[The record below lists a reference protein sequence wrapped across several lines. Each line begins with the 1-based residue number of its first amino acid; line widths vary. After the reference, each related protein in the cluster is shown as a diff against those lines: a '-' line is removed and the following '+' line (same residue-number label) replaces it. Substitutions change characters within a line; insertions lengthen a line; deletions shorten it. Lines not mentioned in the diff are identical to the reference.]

1 MSDARVLAAIE
12 RMEAW
17 MRDPEQSLDPA
28 QLAEWNREFT
38 DALAVAERG
47 PGWPG
52 LLVRA
57 QALAGSLGGRTALLS
72 AERDELRKALDA
84 QALGGRALKGY
95 GAATR

>member
-12 RMEAW
+12 QMEAW
-17 MRDPEQSLDPA
+17 MREPEQMPGPDR
-28 QLAEWNREFT
+28 LAEWNREFT
-38 DALAVAERG
+38 DAVAVAERG

-52 LLVRA
+52 LLARA

-72 AERDELRKALDA
+72 AERDELRKSLDA

-95 GAATR
+95 GATTR